1 MIIEDGDI
9 VWSKAGHDKGGFFV
23 VIKSDERFCWISN
36 GRSRKFEAPKK
47 KNRIHLS
54 ATNKNELLFIYL
66 SWRGEESDFKWEEAE

>member
-23 VIKSDERFCWISN
+23 VIKSDERYCWIADGN
-36 GRSRKFEAPKK
+36 SRKLESPKK

-54 ATNKNELLFIYL
+54 ATNKKVDL
-66 SWRGEESDFKWEEAE
+66 STIKNDCHLRKALSDFNS